1 MPEPRF
7 RGERVVVRRQRDC
20 RMLSF
25 CNGDRGY
32 GTRFFAPG
40 RVNLRRASIPFGG
53 VDLGRSCAWRTTV
66 NRPGSKSSRPIP
78 PSRRGFGNVTAS
90 SRGLASFPRLLP
102 AGPALRSRRVDRVT
116 NGTER
121 RRFRSCR
128 RTGGGVVRTF
138 RIDADS
144 RWGNG
149 HRHCLCRHRSKR
161 SSLVASSLGGN
172 PERRIPHS
180 WSIAK
185 PSIALQWGA
194 SDSPAAA
201 GQGRTRR

>member
-1 MPEPRF
+1 M
-7 RGERVVVRRQRDC
+7 VRRERDC
-20 RMLSF
+20 RTLPLEIRSWTRQWTRSGGCVF
-25 CNGDRGY
+25 PDSGPSELAARDDR
-32 GTRFFAPG
+32 F
-40 RVNLRRASIPFGG
+40 VQLRHRRKGA
-53 VDLGRSCAWRTTV
+53 RCTTV
-66 NRPGSKSSRPIP
+66 SRPESKRTRPTP
-78 PSRRGFGNVTAS
+78 PVCPGFGNVTAS
-90 SRGLASFPRLLP
+90 SRGLRPVPRLLP

-116 NGTER
+116 SGTER
-121 RRFRSCR
+121 LCFRSCG